1 MQRNTGYWAGIEP
14 RGLNR
19 DQAASYVGV
28 GTSKFDEMVADG
40 RMPGPKEIDR
50 RKVWDRRGLDAA
62 FENLPSPD
70 AVNPWDK
77 KRAAA

>member
-1 MQRNTGYWAGIEP
+1 MTRNAIIEP

-19 DQAASYVGV
+19 EQAAGYVGV

-62 FENLPSPD
+62 FDNLPSSD
-70 AVNPWDK
+70 AENPWDR
-77 KRAAA
+77 KRGAA

>member
-1 MQRNTGYWAGIEP
+1 MNRPPPLLEP
-14 RGLNR
+14 RGLSR
-19 DQAASYVGV
+19 EQAAGYVGV
-28 GTSKFDEMVADG
+28 GVSKFDEMVADG

-62 FENLPSPD
+62 FDNLPSSD

-77 KRAAA
+77 KRVPA

>member
-1 MQRNTGYWAGIEP
+1 MTRTAPILEP

-19 DQAASYVGV
+19 EQAARYVGV

-62 FENLPSPD
+62 FDNLPSPD
-70 AVNPWDK
+70 AVNPWDR
-77 KRAAA
+77 KRGAA